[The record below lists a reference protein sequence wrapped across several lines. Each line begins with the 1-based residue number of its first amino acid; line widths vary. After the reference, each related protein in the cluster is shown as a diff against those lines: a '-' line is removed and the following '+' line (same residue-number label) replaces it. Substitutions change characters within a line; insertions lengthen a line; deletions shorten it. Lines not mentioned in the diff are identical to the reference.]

1 MNTRHTAILPR
12 VAALLLLFAAI
23 VLTFFSLVQYSRQR
37 ATYPA
42 QMRIGGVPVGGLTPQ
57 EAADRLVQVY
67 STPVELRY
75 GEAVIQMSPS
85 VAGFELD
92 METMLAA
99 ANMERLGASFW
110 GGFWDYLWQRPR
122 QPIDIPLRATFSE
135 SRLRQYL
142 ETEIASRYDV
152 PPIPAS
158 AIPAS
163 ATFEPGQAGQE
174 LDIERAIVLIGDA
187 LRSPTNRVVNLSY
200 RRTPAP
206 PPGEQNLA
214 ILLQQIIDE
223 SGFDGVVGL
232 YLLNLQTGAE
242 IHFVRDDGRDIP
254 VPPDV
259 AFTAS
264 STIKIPIMISVFRY
278 YRSQLDERVEAQ
290 LVNMLKLSENP
301 PADALMAALDETR
314 GPLVVTEN
322 MRALGL
328 ENTFLAGYFYD
339 GAPLLKLYRT
349 PANQRSDVNTSPDI
363 YNQTTPA
370 EMGSLLADLYTCA
383 HANGGTLLAAFPGE
397 ITPEGCQQMI
407 DLLARDKIGVLI
419 EAGVPE
425 GTRVAHKHGWISGPN
440 GVVQN
445 ISDAGIVYTPGGD
458 YVLSIYTYHPREAI
472 WNQVSSLIARL
483 SQAVY
488 NYYNLPT
495 E

>member
-1 MNTRHTAILPR
+1 MKTRQTAILPR
-12 VAALLLLFAAI
+12 VTALLFIFAAI
-23 VLTFFSLVQYSRQR
+23 VLTLLSLVQYSRQR
-37 ATYPA
+37 ATYPP

-57 EAADRLVQVY
+57 EAADRLIQVY
-67 STPVELRY
+67 SAPVELHY
-75 GEAVIQMSPS
+75 GEAVIQLSPS

-92 METMLAA
+92 IETMLAA
-99 ANMERLGASFW
+99 ANMERLGVSFW
-110 GGFWDYLWQRPR
+110 RGFWDYLWQRPA
-122 QPIDIPLRATFSE
+122 QPIDIPLRASLSE
-135 SRLRQYL
+135 ARLRTYL
-142 ETEIASRYDV
+142 EMEIAPRYDIPPV
-152 PPIPAS
+152 PAK

-163 ATFEPGQAGQE
+163 ATFEPGQPGQT
-174 LDIERAIVLIGDA
+174 LDVERAILLISDA
-187 LRSPTNRVVNLSY
+187 LRSPVNRVVNLSY
-200 RRTPAP
+200 QRAPAP

-214 ILLQQIIDE
+214 TLLHQIIAD

-232 YLLNLQTGAE
+232 YLLNLESGAE
-242 IHFVRDDGRDIP
+242 IHFVVDNGRDIP

-264 STIKIPIMISVFRY
+264 STIKIPIMVSVFRH
-278 YRSQLDERVEAQ
+278 YRSQLDANTEAQ

-301 PADALMAALDETR
+301 PADALMARLDEAR
-314 GPLVVTEN
+314 GPLIVTEN
-322 MRALGL
+322 MQALGL

-349 PANQRSDVNTSPDI
+349 PANQRTDVNTAPDI

-370 EMGSLLADLYTCA
+370 EMGALLSDLYACA
-383 HANGGTLLAAFPGE
+383 HNNSGALLAAFPGE
-397 ITPEGCQQMI
+397 ITPDGCRQMI

-440 GVVQN
+440 GIIQN

-458 YVLSIYTYHPREAI
+458 YVLSLYTYHPREAI
-472 WNQVSSLIARL
+472 WNQVSTLIARI
-483 SQAVY
+483 SQAIY

-495 E
+495 K

>member
-1 MNTRHTAILPR
+1 MRTRNTVILPR
-12 VAALLLLFAAI
+12 LAALLLIFAAI
-23 VLTFFSLVQYSRQR
+23 VLTLFSLVQYSRQR

-57 EAADRLVQVY
+57 EAADRLIQVY
-67 STPVELRY
+67 STPIEIHY
-75 GEAVIQMSPS
+75 GDAVIQMSPS

-92 METMLAA
+92 IETMLAA
-99 ANMERLGASFW
+99 ANMERLGVSFW
-110 GGFWDYLWQRPR
+110 GGFWDYLWQRPQ
-122 QPIDIPLRATFSE
+122 QPIEIPLRATFSE
-135 SRLRQYL
+135 TRLRQYL
-142 ETEIASRYDV
+142 QSEIAARYDV
-152 PPIPAS
+152 PPVPAQ

-174 LDIERAIVLIGDA
+174 LDIDRALVLIGDA

-200 RRTPAP
+200 RRAPAP

-214 ILLQQIIDE
+214 ILLQQIITD

-232 YLLNLQTGAE
+232 YLLNLQSGAE
-242 IHFVRDDGRDIP
+242 IHFVLDNGREIP

-264 STIKIPIMISVFRY
+264 STIKIPIMISVFRF
-278 YRSQLDERVEAQ
+278 YRSQLDANTET
-290 LVNMLKLSENP
+290 LLTNMLKLSENP
-301 PADALMAALDETR
+301 PADALMARLDETR

-339 GAPLLKLYRT
+339 GAPLLQLYQT
-349 PANQRSDVNTSPDI
+349 PANQRTDVETNPDI
-363 YNQTTPA
+363 YNQTTPS
-370 EMGSLLADLYTCA
+370 EMGSLLADLYACA
-383 HANGGTLLAAFPGE
+383 HQNSGALLAAFPGE
-397 ITPEGCQQMI
+397 ITQAGCQQML

-440 GVVQN
+440 GVIQN
-445 ISDAGIVYTPGGD
+445 ISDAGVVYTPGGD

-472 WNQVSSLIARL
+472 WNQVSTLIARI